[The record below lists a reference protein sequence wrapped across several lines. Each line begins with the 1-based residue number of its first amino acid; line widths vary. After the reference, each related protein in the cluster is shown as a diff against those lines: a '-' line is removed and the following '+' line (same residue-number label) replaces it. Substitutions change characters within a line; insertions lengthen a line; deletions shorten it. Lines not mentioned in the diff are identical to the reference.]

1 MKMIGR
7 IYLSLNK
14 QIHLYGVGTDYF
26 FSKKEDRIND
36 KLIKARI
43 TKNTWQDKIVDLK
56 NMSDKKLNKLTDEE
70 ILLIDERN
78 DEYKNRISD
87 VNKVIKT
94 YKAKLLNKLQYNNNK
109 RKLNAS
115 KLKTSDIIS
124 SFDSTLTR
132 VLGCNVGDVT
142 QEVMFVQTY
151 YFEVAESLIKKGFT
165 WNGER
170 YIAYTAS
177 AGQIRLKK
185 FVVIKESTYKKHK
198 MTLTC
203 GLTEEI
209 INGKGGINT
218 NKYLAYLALNNSATE
233 VWSAFDIDKSIVV
246 DDFETNVGGLVD
258 YIDYETY
265 KITPKKY
272 MSVPIPH
279 TDGIGMYLSDKN
291 RMVRAPWIK
300 GLMTPFRYDKF
311 ILKYKDEYPDARF
324 IKDIY
329 GKEYDVIADDIQCI
343 FTKSQFKMWKY
354 YESWD
359 HYKDEYKKYGC
370 HASYCNEEVSNPPNA
385 KIGYQMLQTLT
396 DISDEEID
404 TLMETTIANITDM
417 GENVGVMLKVLGAG
431 KDNHRKNN
439 HQKALSLYPELL
451 QDPHSRETLKSIK
464 ESLVKEGKGGKIS
477 INGKYTFICPDMYA
491 FSEWLFLGIKN
502 PTGLLKSNE
511 VSCRLYP
518 KVEKLDVLRSPS
530 LYREHFI
537 GKNTFDGDIRK
548 WFTTSAIYMSSH
560 CFASLLLMYDVD
572 GDQSLVCADQTL
584 VRVAER
590 NMKGIHPLYYDMK
603 KAPSQILNRDTIYAG
618 LDMAYK
624 NTSIGVYSNN
634 ITKVWNSDEPNL
646 DVIKLLCLESNFSID
661 SAKTL
666 FFIERPQ
673 NENNL
678 ISRYT
683 KSKMPHFFTYAKDK
697 PEGRVLPLDINT
709 TMGRIESRIPDKRL
723 TFKSNN
729 LTRFDYTMLMKDKGI
744 VLDDDI
750 VEKYKY
756 LNRKVGHYSK
766 RNKNDD
772 GSHMYYIYNEIREE
786 LLSMRD
792 DDHDV
797 VDIII
802 AYAYGNKSK
811 YKNTIWSCF
820 GDIILNN
827 LKVNMIKKE
836 MDITMACGVCGER
849 VAKKTRNQL
858 YCDRCAYEVKLSRK
872 RSK

>member
-1 MKMIGR
+1 
-7 IYLSLNK
+7 LSLNK

-26 FSKKEDRIND
+26 FNKKEDKINS
-36 KLIKARI
+36 KLVKARI
-43 TKNTWQDKIVDLK
+43 TKSTWRDKIISLK
-56 NMSDKKLNKLTDEE
+56 TMPEKKLKKLTEE
-70 ILLIDERN
+70 QINEIK
-78 DEYKNRISD
+78 KNNEIYNLRVSEI
-87 VNKVIKT
+87 NKVIKI
-94 YKAKLLNKLQYNNNK
+94 YKNKLLNKLKYNDNR
-109 RKLNAS
+109 RKINIS

-124 SFDSTLTR
+124 SFESTLTR
-132 VLGCNVGDVT
+132 VLECDINAIT
-142 QEVMFVQTY
+142 EEIMFVQTY
-151 YFEVAESLIKKGFT
+151 YYEVAESLIKKGFN

-185 FVVIKESTYKKHK
+185 FVVIKESTYEKHK

-209 INGKGGINT
+209 INDKGGINT

-233 VWSAFDIDKSIVV
+233 IWKTFDIDKSIVV
-246 DDFETNVGGLVD
+246 EDFETNVGGLLD

-265 KITPKKY
+265 KITPNKY

-311 ILKYKDEYPDARF
+311 ILKYADEYPDARC

-329 GKEYDVIADDIQCI
+329 GKEYDIIKDNIQCI

-354 YESWD
+354 YDSWD
-359 HYKDEYKKYGC
+359 HYKSDFKENGC

-396 DISDEEID
+396 DITNDEID
-404 TLMETTIANITDM
+404 LLMETTISNITDM
-417 GENVGVMLKVLGAG
+417 GENVGVMLKVLGAS
-431 KDNHRKNN
+431 KENYRKNN

-502 PTGLLKSNE
+502 PDGLLKGNE
-511 VSCRLYP
+511 VSCNLYQ
-518 KVEKLDVLRSPS
+518 KSEKLDVLRSPS
-530 LYREHFI
+530 LYREHFV
-537 GKNTFDGDIRK
+537 GDNTFDSDIRK
-548 WFTTSAIYMSSH
+548 WFTTNAIYMSSH

-572 GDQSLVCADQTL
+572 GDQSLVCADPTL
-584 VRVAER
+584 IKVAER
-590 NMKGIHPLYYDMK
+590 NMDGIHPLYYDMK
-603 KAPSQILNRDTIYAG
+603 KAPSQVLNVDTIYAG

-661 SAKTL
+661 STKTL
-666 FFIERPQ
+666 FFIERPE

-697 PEGRVLPLDINT
+697 LECRVLPIDLNT

-729 LTRFDYTMLMKDKGI
+729 LPRFDYTMLMKDKG
-744 VLDDDI
+744 
-750 VEKYKY
+750 VELNDKIIERYKY
-756 LNRKVGHYSK
+756 LNRKVGHYAK
-766 RNKNDD
+766 RKKGDD
-772 GSHMYYIYNEIREE
+772 GSHMYYVYNEIKEE
-786 LLSMRD
+786 LLEMGN
-792 DDHDV
+792 DDHEV
-797 VDIII
+797 IDIII

-827 LKVNMIKKE
+827 LKTNIIKKE
-836 MDITMACGVCGER
+836 LDKTIVCNVCGTRAEKKGR
-849 VAKKTRNQL
+849 NSIYCDSCAKEINRKKTRA
-858 YCDRCAYEVKLSRK
+858 RMKSR
-872 RSK
+872 RNSS